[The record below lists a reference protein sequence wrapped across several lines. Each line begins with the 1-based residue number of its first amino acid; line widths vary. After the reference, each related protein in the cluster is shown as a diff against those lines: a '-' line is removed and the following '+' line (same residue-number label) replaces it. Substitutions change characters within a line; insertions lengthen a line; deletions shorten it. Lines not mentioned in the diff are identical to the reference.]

1 MNIRARG
8 RGAHRRNERGSAA
21 VELVIVVP
29 ALIMILGLL
38 IAGARIQLA
47 RTVVTEAAYSAAR
60 AASLARSPAP
70 AQADA
75 DTAAALALESGSV
88 ACVATETTVDLA
100 GFAVPTG
107 QPATITASVSC
118 TVSLADVALPG
129 MPGRLVLDADAAAP
143 LDTYRER

>member
-1 MNIRARG
+1 MNIRG
-8 RGAHRRNERGSAA
+8 RKSGSRRRNERGSAA

-70 AQADA
+70 AQTDA

-88 ACVATETTVDLA
+88 TCAATETTVDLA

-107 QPATITASVSC
+107 QPATITANVSC

-129 MPGRLVLDADAAAP
+129 MPGRLVLDADATAP